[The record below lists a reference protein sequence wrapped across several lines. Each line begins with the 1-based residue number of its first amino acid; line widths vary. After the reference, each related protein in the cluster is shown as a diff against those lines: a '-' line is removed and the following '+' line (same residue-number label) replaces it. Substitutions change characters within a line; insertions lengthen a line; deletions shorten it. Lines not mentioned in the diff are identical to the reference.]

1 MKRCSTLLRPTP
13 EVRALLVASSLA
25 GVLACVSQGD
35 YDRDIRRME
44 ARQRAT
50 QEELQN
56 QERSSQALAQE
67 NIRLVE
73 ELEEMRL
80 GRDGLARN
88 VEELSRARESL
99 SARLLERNSR
109 LEELSQASDTYR
121 GLVADLQSEVTSG
134 QIEIEQLRDGIRLNL
149 PQSILFP
156 SGAVKLDPRGAE
168 VLRKVSERLRT
179 NTHRIEVRGHSDD
192 KQLVRGLAARFGT
205 NWELAGARASSVV
218 RLFHAEGVDGS
229 RMTAVSYGRFAPV
242 ASNSTPEGR
251 ARNRRIEIRLIPQ
264 VRDAEASA
272 PVGDTGGAPQDS

>member
-13 EVRALLVASSLA
+13 EFRALLVASSLA

-67 NIRLVE
+67 NIRLIE